1 MRQYQQ
7 LLASLNN
14 DWIDNHKD
22 NQRVIDNIIKKIE
35 EAIWRHTDPMGAL

>member
-1 MRQYQQ
+1 MTIELNLTKRQFQQ

-35 EAIWRHTDPMGAL
+35 EAI